1 MPWHVDN
8 NHPDC
13 SGYAVVKDGTGEVEG
28 CHDTREAANKQLA
41 ALYANEPE
49 AGRAQMAAAK
59 INDLPD
65 SAFAYIEPGG
75 KKDDQ
80 GKTVPRSKRHFPIHD
95 AAHVRNALARAP
107 QSPFG
112 DKAMPKIKAAAKKM
126 GIGEPAEKARSDM
139 FAGPQLFVRSYPL
152 EDIRILSRAQGSEYA
167 DGRTVE
173 AYAAVFDS
181 ESEIHDGEG
190 HYMEV
195 IDRTAF
201 NRAIEH
207 ARPQGSRTAWRTGVF
222 YNHGM
227 TLHGT
232 PSDRFSVPLG
242 SPVDMRVENHG
253 LLTVTRYNNTT
264 LADEILESIRSG
276 DITGHSFTGR
286 IIRSDPSRPARG
298 YRPTARGSLPKV
310 RRLELGLREYGP
322 TPFPAY
328 VDAAVVGVRSM
339 LAAALPAFLS
349 TTHATMVD
357 EFAEDGDEP
366 DEAGRSDIDDPVDS
380 DTSSDEELV
389 PDDSPSGHSSR
400 DPEMARHAI
409 MQQIAA
415 ARRTRPGLAQK
426 EKPS

>member
-1 MPWHVDN
+1 M
-8 NHPDC
+8 
-13 SGYAVVKDGTGEVEG
+13 AEMTGME
-28 CHDTREAANKQLA
+28 
-41 ALYANEPE
+41 
-49 AGRAQMAAAK
+49 

-75 KKDDQ
+75 SKDAE
-80 GKTVPRSKRHFPIHD
+80 GKTVPRAKRHFPIHD

-126 GIGEPAEKARSDM
+126 GIGEPAETDRSDM
-139 FAGPQLFVRSYPL
+139 FAGAQLFVRSYPL

-181 ESEIHDGEG
+181 PSEIHDGEG
-190 HYMEV
+190 HYEET

-242 SPVDMRVENHG
+242 SPVAIRVEEHG

-286 IIRSDPSRPARG
+286 IIRSDPQRPSRG
-298 YRPTARGSLPKV
+298 YRPSTRGSLPKV

-339 LAAALPAFLS
+339 LAAALPALLS
-349 TTHATMVD
+349 TTRQEIDDDLAD
-357 EFAEDGDEP
+357 DSEEL
-366 DEAGRSDIDDPVDS
+366 DEAGRSDVDAPVDS
-380 DTSSDEELV
+380 DTPSNEGPV
-389 PDDSPSGHSSR
+389 PDDPPSSGHSSR

-409 MQQIAA
+409 LQQIAA

-426 EKPS
+426 ETKS